1 MYHSQG
7 NQEYSRKK
15 LFPTLSS
22 FLTSIKLQVTIVTI
36 GEVID
41 SPGNVRLTH
50 DAVLAAEALA
60 YPGPFVSSSTKK
72 SPLSARQGDGIA
84 QAPSTVSQRVRHF
97 DALQGGG
104 SAGKGAS
111 RSRSVGSLSRDLG
124 REMDAAKGSSRGDVG
139 RSLDGGDRR
148 QTDGAEGGRREM
160 DGADEKSSWERPRG
174 GINGG
179 ELDGAD
185 RLRREID
192 GGVEARETDG
202 VDEGLRTVGSNENG
216 FSGNIIEVGRSGVED
231 WRRDAESGG
240 QKERADVTKRHKNR
254 WKEEGLVGDSAAKPN
269 GFLEGGQDP
278 GSSDTV
284 LSDAAV
290 LDVSEPEAD
299 VLVKNAL
306 VMQPQ
311 RREVVKRERGD
322 TDGFARTESGSDGP
336 IVRSKAGGV
345 AGSLGRENEAE
356 SRRGPDVGIDAEEV
370 RILSEVGLSVFW
382 RETVVR
388 KLAFK
393 KEVKITGRMSQHA
406 QTKSSG

>member
-1 MYHSQG
+1 MMYHSQG

-111 RSRSVGSLSRDLG
+111 RSRSVGALSRDLG
-124 REMDAAKGSSRGDVG
+124 REMDAAKGSNVG
-139 RSLDGGDRR
+139 RILDGGDRR
-148 QTDGAEGGRREM
+148 QMDGRKEM
-160 DGADEKSSWERPRG
+160 DGADEKSSRGRPRG
-174 GINGG
+174 SINGG

-185 RLRREID
+185 RERREINGGAEID
-192 GGVEARETDG
+192 GA
-202 VDEGLRTVGSNENG
+202 DEDFGMVGGNENR
-216 FSGNIIEVGRSGVED
+216 FSGLISEVGRSGWEV
-231 WRRDAESGG
+231 WRGEAESGG
-240 QKERADVTKRHKNR
+240 QKERTPVTKRQKNR
-254 WKEEGLVGDSAAKPN
+254 GKEEGLVSSSVAKPN
-269 GFLEGGQDP
+269 GSLVGRRDP
-278 GSSDTV
+278 DSSDMV
-284 LSDAAV
+284 LLDAGVSDA
-290 LDVSEPEAD
+290 SEPEAD

-306 VMQPQ
+306 VMEPQ
-311 RREVVKRERGD
+311 RREAVKRERGG

-336 IVRSKAGGV
+336 NVRRKAGAVTG
-345 AGSLGRENEAE
+345 GSLGREDEAE

-370 RILSEVGLSVFW
+370 RIVSEVGLSVFW

-393 KEVKITGRMSQHA
+393 KEVKITGRMS
-406 QTKSSG
+406 